1 MLSRS
6 GQASGRAL
14 NSALTSQTSV
24 LLCLLL
30 SRADRPQDFIPP
42 SVSELAWIEMGV
54 CVSKPPRSP
63 AAVAA
68 AASRTT
74 GLLTTGLMLV
84 RDAFRLPCLL
94 CCLTIL
100 AAAFLFSEMF
110 FFASLLGVWVR
121 VWQLPSSSMRDIYSC
136 VSALPLSLFFW
147 NHF

>member
-110 FFASLLGVWVR
+110 FLLLFWVFGFAYGSFHPVR
-121 VWQLPSSSMRDIYSC
+121 C
-136 VSALPLSLFFW
+136 VISTAAFP
-147 NHF
+147 HCR